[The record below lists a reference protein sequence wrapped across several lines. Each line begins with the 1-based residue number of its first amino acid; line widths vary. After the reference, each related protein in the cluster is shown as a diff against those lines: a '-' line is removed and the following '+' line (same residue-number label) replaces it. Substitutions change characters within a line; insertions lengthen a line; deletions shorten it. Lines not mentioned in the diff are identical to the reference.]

1 MDDLEKTV
9 QNRSTVGK
17 ISALICIL
25 LCLSIIDAVIA
36 GFRQPARIYD
46 LLPGSSLE
54 INGFIAEKVD
64 SVKDISYTVSSDH
77 ISLSIDS
84 IQKGHWFGDNM
95 WQGQVMAG
103 TDAPAGEF
111 ALEVGVTGVKKINPP
126 LKFLIKV
133 HKDYSSYRRSFKSFV
148 KQYLDISPWI
158 LAASFFSFVLPA
170 FVYIFFLSGKIERLM
185 GEDGKAVVYR
195 VKKNAEG
202 CELSFGL
209 GSTHGVRINT
219 VVYLFNEQGE
229 SSGKAV
235 VNYVSDTDS
244 RATAESSCTVMP
256 GYTVTISGRRL
267 E

>member
-1 MDDLEKTV
+1 MDELIRK
-9 QNRSTVGK
+9 RSVVGK
-17 ISALICIL
+17 IAAFICIL
-25 LCLSIIDAVIA
+25 FCLSIADALIA
-36 GFRQPARIYD
+36 GFRQPLKVFD
-46 LLPGSSLE
+46 LLPGSSSE
-54 INGFIAEKVD
+54 INGFFAEKIE
-64 SVKDISYTVSSDH
+64 STKEISYTVSSDH
-77 ISLSIDS
+77 IRLSIDS

-103 TDAPAGEF
+103 TDAAAGEY
-111 ALEVGVTGVKKINPP
+111 ALEVGVAGVKKINPP

-133 HKDYSSYRRSFKSFV
+133 HNDYPSYRQSFKSFI
-148 KQYLDISPWI
+148 KRYLNISPWI